1 MSRSRPSSALRSS
14 SAAASSTK
22 RRKYTP
28 RLEGSA
34 MVLDTI
40 NQVELFVNVFVGV
53 YVLAILAYIL
63 TSWVQ
68 LPYSL
73 RPVQRF
79 LYDVCEP
86 YIRFWRRILPC
97 SAGPFDFSPMVAVL
111 ALIVLEQIVVAIL
124 GRLH

>member
-1 MSRSRPSSALRSS
+1 
-14 SAAASSTK
+14 
-22 RRKYTP
+22 
-28 RLEGSA
+28 
-34 MVLDTI
+34 MVLDAI
-40 NQVELFVNVFVGV
+40 SQVELFVNVFVGV

-79 LYDVCEP
+79 LHDLCDP
-86 YIRFWRRILPC
+86 YLRFWRRILPF
-97 SAGPFDFSPMVAVL
+97 STGPLDFSPMVAVL
-111 ALIVLEQIVVAIL
+111 ALIALEQIVFAIL

>member
-1 MSRSRPSSALRSS
+1 
-14 SAAASSTK
+14 
-22 RRKYTP
+22 
-28 RLEGSA
+28 
-34 MVLDTI
+34 MVLDAIT
-40 NQVELFVNVFVGV
+40 QVELFVNVFIGV

-86 YIRFWRRILPC
+86 YLRLWRRVLPFR
-97 SAGPFDFSPMVAVL
+97 AGPFDFSPMVAVL
-111 ALIVLEQIVVAIL
+111 ALIVLERILFAIL